1 MYCKICN
8 QPVDEPGIEVKD
20 FSVSKEKF
28 QIKHCDHCLNYYTS
42 NAPKEHEI
50 GRYYESEEYVSHND
64 TKEGLIHKL
73 YHAVRNYSLKQKLK
87 LVGQIQTGKNILDY
101 GCGTGAFLK
110 ACKDHNY
117 NTLGIEP
124 NPVAVATAAKKGI
137 KCEEPNYLKEIET
150 QSIDTI
156 TLWHVL
162 EHIHKLD
169 YTLEQFDRILTEN
182 GTLIIAVPNINSY
195 DSKYYKRHWAALDVP
210 RHLYHFTPN
219 GIEKVLKNK
228 GFRLTKTIGMKFD
241 SFYVSMLSE
250 KYLDKYPKPL
260 QLARAFIV
268 GLKSNLKAGKTNY
281 SSNIYVFKK
290 A

>member
-28 QIKHCDHCLNYYTS
+28 HIKHCDHCLNYYTA

-50 GRYYESEEYVSHND
+50 GPYYESEEYVSHND

-110 ACKDHNY
+110 VCKDHNY

-137 KCEEPNYLKEIET
+137 KCEKPNYLKEIQN

-195 DSKYYKRHWAALDVP
+195 DSKYYKRQWAALDVP

-219 GIEKVLKNK
+219 GIEKVLKTK

-250 KYLDKYPKPL
+250 KYLDKYPKPI